1 MYKHSKNL
9 KIAALCGGVLFA
21 STANAFIVGWGE
33 GDFRDAAAVAAA
45 GISGDMLYYGAANM
59 TFDMNADLNIY
70 KIRPFPGSD
79 GNNTLT
85 FRFDDQNR
93 TLVISHMDNDPGDET
108 GDPNPNVGNFTYSF
122 EGDNGT
128 VYFQNGM
135 DIQPLKTTDGSA
147 IAEQVWNFGSFY
159 GDVNLAE
166 GVVVRDK
173 TDLIFNNFNFS
184 SGTRSISVTNGS
196 FKAMNVK
203 TVGKLGDITVVDGK
217 VEIKSEDTS
226 SNGTSF
232 DGSAITASGNS
243 IVNIELNKNPTD
255 SYEQV
260 GAVVNASGTSQVTL
274 TVASMT
280 QGSHFTV
287 DDGATLTFNS
297 VNAFKTEIRRSN
309 FKDGSTVTLNARNVW
324 FYGTD
329 THEWGSATG
338 TKVATV
344 NVNSTEEM
352 KVIGDATLIINKNV
366 DANIKSVIGLYDA
379 SKLVL
384 NGNNVINK
392 DGESQKDTLYLK
404 FYGKDASLVLGAAND
419 ICSIDFDNDA
429 AATIKLNGNKFSFQ
443 YLYELPGSILYFDE
457 FEDGLVTYE
466 TFGGYL
472 DLSTNEDGSL
482 KYIKG
487 IVGGNVIDLM
497 AISNVAGSYDIV
509 SYIPEPSTY
518 AAIFGVLALAFVAY
532 RRRK

>member
-21 STANAFIVGWGE
+21 STANAFIVGWGAYT
-33 GDFRDAAAVAAA
+33 DAASVVAD
-45 GISGDMLYYGAANM
+45 GHSGEMLYYGAANM
-59 TFDMNADLNIY
+59 TFTMNADLSLY
-70 KIRPFPGSD
+70 KIRPFPGGD

-93 TLVISHMDNDPGDET
+93 TLNVAYMDNEPDDKS

-128 VYFQNGM
+128 VNFYNGM
-135 DIQPLKTTDGSA
+135 NIPSLKTKDGSA

-159 GDVNLAE
+159 GDVTSGK

-184 SGTRSISVTNGS
+184 SGSRSISVTNGS
-196 FKAMNVK
+196 FTAMNVK
-203 TVGKLGDITVVDGK
+203 TVGKLGDITVVDGN
-217 VEIKSEDTS
+217 VDIKSTDTS

-232 DGSAITASGNS
+232 DGSVITASGNS
-243 IVNIELNKNPTD
+243 IVNIELNKKPTD
-255 SYEQV
+255 SYEQF

-274 TVASMT
+274 TAASWT
-280 QGSHFTV
+280 YGSKFTV
-287 DDGATLTFNS
+287 DDGATLTFNN
-297 VNAFKTEIRRSN
+297 VNAFKTEISRSN
-309 FKDGSTVTLNARNVW
+309 FKDGSTVTVNARNVW
-324 FYGTD
+324 FYGKD

-366 DANIKSVIGLYDA
+366 DANIKSAIGLYQA

-392 DGESQKDTLYLK
+392 DGGSQKDNLELK

-419 ICSIDFDNDA
+419 IYSIAFDNDA

-443 YLYELPGSILYFDE
+443 CLYELAGSILYFDE

-466 TFGGYL
+466 MFGDL
-472 DLSTNEDGSL
+472 DLSKNEDGSL

-497 AISNVAGSYDIV
+497 AISNVAGTYDIV
-509 SYIPEPSTY
+509 SAVPEPSTY